1 MFIKDGKSIFGNVGL
16 LISLIILAIMLF
28 FSYNRCIAP
37 FENSVATTTT
47 RASALTPA
55 SAAPITSPT
64 SDLNENQ
71 FFAPKSLRINIKGST
86 LTVNFTVD
94 ITNDKEIPSKFIV
107 ILAQYDFNY
116 KPTGN
121 TKFFL
126 SNEYA
131 INTGVSLAQ
140 PGVPNT
146 NLCNIVNGEPFCQYA
161 FNNLDQIDI
170 DGNPYYYKLG
180 ISSVYPNG
188 NSKFVTPSNVLSN
201 NGLFSLTSSIET
213 QNNQFNEFIKFKQ
226 MQQAQSQLQTGG
238 NYSSATSTADGHY
251 ELLKSHLGNYP
262 SNLIMDPISAKQ
274 NLLNDIVD
282 QPMVNAILNVN
293 VSANP
298 IQNNAL

>member
-1 MFIKDGKSIFGNVGL
+1 MFIKDGQSLFGNIGLVISL
-16 LISLIILAIMLF
+16 LILVVMLV
-28 FSYNRCIAP
+28 FSYNKCIAP
-37 FENSVATTTT
+37 FENNNHKQIEMVKKVDKFAES
-47 RASALTPA
+47 TP
-55 SAAPITSPT
+55 TPT
-64 SDLNENQ
+64 NNTPP
-71 FFAPKSLRINIKGST
+71 PKNIRINIKGSNI
-86 LTVNFTVD
+86 TVNFTVD
-94 ITNDKEIPSKFIV
+94 ISNNNPIPTKFIV

-131 INTGVSLAQ
+131 INSRVSLVQ
-140 PGVPNT
+140 TGTLNT
-146 NLCNIVNGEPFCQYA
+146 NLCNIVNGEPLCQYA
-161 FNNLDQIDI
+161 FNNLDQIDL

-180 ISSVYPNG
+180 ISAVYPNG
-188 NSKFVTPSNVLSN
+188 NSVFITPSNVLSS
-201 NGLFSLTSSIET
+201 NGLFSITSSIEA
-213 QNNQFNEFIKFKQ
+213 QNNQYNDFIKFKQ
-226 MQQAQSQLQTGG
+226 LQQAQSQSQSGAS
-238 NYSSATSTADGHY
+238 YASATSTADGHY
-251 ELLKSHLGNYP
+251 EFLKSQLGNYP